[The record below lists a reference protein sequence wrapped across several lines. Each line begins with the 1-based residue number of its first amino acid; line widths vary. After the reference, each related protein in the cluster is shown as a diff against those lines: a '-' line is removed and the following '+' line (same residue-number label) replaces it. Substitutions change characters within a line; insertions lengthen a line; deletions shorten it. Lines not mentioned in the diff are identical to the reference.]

1 MKWFWNNV
9 LAVLLAVALGSFG
22 HPVIGVI
29 VALLIWCVPNE
40 RNSKT
45 VNDVEEVE
53 YEVHDADD

>member
-1 MKWFWNNV
+1 MWFWNNV

-29 VALLIWCVPNE
+29 VALLIWRVPNE

-45 VNDVEEVE
+45 VDDVEEVE